1 MVGFADAG
9 TPAAKALV
17 TSANFSENAQRHNVE
32 AGWLV
37 RSPRRVGQVHQHVQR
52 LVAEGQQ
59 RQLPRIPVDL
69 YAAQEALG
77 ARLGGAQRMGRDPAA
92 YRKSWIG
99 LPSKAAG
106 GK

>member
-9 TPAAKALV
+9 TPAAKVLV
-17 TSANFSENAQRHNVE
+17 ASANFSENAQRHNFE

-37 RSPRRVGQVHQHVQR
+37 RAPWRVDQVHQHFQQ

-77 ARLGGAQRMGRDPAA
+77 ARLGGVQRMGRDATA
-92 YRKSWIG
+92 YHKS
-99 LPSKAAG
+99 
-106 GK
+106 